1 MTADS
6 LSTAHVPPPK
16 LMVTQQ
22 EAARM
27 LSISERTLYAL
38 RKSGRVRAVRLTSG
52 GLRYSVAELRRFA
65 EGEVGD
71 E

>member
-6 LSTAHVPPPK
+6 LSTAPFAPPK

-27 LSISERTLYAL
+27 LSISERTLYTL
-38 RKSGRVRAVRLTSG
+38 RKSGRLRAVRLTSG